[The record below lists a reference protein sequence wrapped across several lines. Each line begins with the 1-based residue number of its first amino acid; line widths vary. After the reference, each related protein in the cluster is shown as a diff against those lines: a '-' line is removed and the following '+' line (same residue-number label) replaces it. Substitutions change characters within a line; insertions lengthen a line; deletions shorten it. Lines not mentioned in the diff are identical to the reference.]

1 MNNSV
6 DYQIELHLKNLEDE
20 LKTAEQQYLERLQ
33 SIVAKYTNR
42 ATELREQSLKEYEN
56 YLSRSN
62 TKKQSPAT
70 SNQDVESIPKQT
82 PQQTQI
88 SSPIR
93 ENPDKDHLN
102 LNNELTKKKKAIEIT
117 SPIEQSGYTP
127 TYVKKIRQSLKRGQM
142 LYKINQSKDNS
153 QSMDIII
160 TEDKENRNDNA
171 LELNTSNNTIMTNQA
186 IIDHHED
193 DDKENHD

>member
-102 LNNELTKKKKAIEIT
+102 LNNELTKK
-117 SPIEQSGYTP
+117 
-127 TYVKKIRQSLKRGQM
+127 
-142 LYKINQSKDNS
+142 
-153 QSMDIII
+153 
-160 TEDKENRNDNA
+160 TE
-171 LELNTSNNTIMTNQA
+171 SN
-186 IIDHHED
+186 
-193 DDKENHD
+193 